1 MKDDVIGFLVEIFD
15 VYDEWIFSGF
25 YEFFKY

>member
-15 VYDEWIFSGF
+15 VYDEWKFSGF